1 MVGQPANR
9 ASPED
14 KYLAIASGTTP
25 TMARMSATPEA
36 GEAGPQG
43 RSPTVHRPP
52 RAPTIRAPG
61 RASSAVPAGTGGRKA
76 RLEIDRDEGIVIL
89 NDRRM
94 PGSRSEIKFIAVAPA
109 GVFVIDAKD
118 VKGLVHTKRP
128 GPLSALGPNELHVGR
143 RNCTAM
149 VGAVAQQVEAVRE
162 ALSTKPWASDVP
174 VHAILCLTRA
184 QWGFAS
190 PLELGD
196 VWIGWPQLVSPKVR
210 SPAIMDSPMV
220 NEVSLVLADRLPS
233 A

>member
-1 MVGQPANR
+1 
-9 ASPED
+9 
-14 KYLAIASGTTP
+14 
-25 TMARMSATPEA
+25 MSATPQS
-36 GEAGPQG
+36 GEAW
-43 RSPTVHRPP
+43 PP
-52 RAPTIRAPG
+52 RPDPDSPSTTQGADDQG
-61 RASSAVPAGTGGRKA
+61 GGRRFVRRSDRDRRSNA

-89 NDRRM
+89 NDRRV
-94 PGSRSEIKFIAVAPA
+94 PGSRSQIKLIAVAPA

-143 RNCTAM
+143 RNCTEM
-149 VGAVAQQVEAVRE
+149 VGAVTQQVEAVRD

>member
-1 MVGQPANR
+1 MTPQSGEVRSSGPVPDSPSTTQDADDQGAGRRFVRRSGRDRR
-9 ASPED
+9 A
-14 KYLAIASGTTP
+14 
-25 TMARMSATPEA
+25 
-36 GEAGPQG
+36 
-43 RSPTVHRPP
+43 
-52 RAPTIRAPG
+52 
-61 RASSAVPAGTGGRKA
+61 KA
-76 RLEIDRDEGIVIL
+76 RVEIDRDEGIVIL
-89 NDRRM
+89 NDRRV
-94 PGSRSEIKFIAVAPA
+94 PGSRSQIKIIAVAPA

-143 RNCTAM
+143 RNCTEM
-149 VGAVAQQVEAVRE
+149 VGAVVQQVEAVRE
-162 ALSTKPWASDVP
+162 ALRTKPWASDVP

-184 QWGFAS
+184 QWGYAS

-220 NEVSLVLADRLPS
+220 NEVSLFLADRLPS